1 MIMIMTEEIK
11 NAIVKEIN
19 SKLNENGVTADSNAN
34 SLFHF
39 AKADK
44 NGYETAFTFSD
55 IITIFNIV
63 RKHMSDLDEKEIR
76 INFGDE
82 GGSYGGDASLTSIA
96 DNGKSITLDGDSDST
111 EDALTAKDI
120 IEHNASNTN
129 MEVYLA
135 NMDEGGDYGTYR
147 MMTLIYFDKN
157 GKIYFD

>member
-1 MIMIMTEEIK
+1 MTEEIK

-19 SKLNENGVTADSNAN
+19 SKLNENGVTADGNAN
-34 SLFHF
+34 SFF
-39 AKADK
+39 YFTKADK
-44 NGYETAFTFSD
+44 NGYEMAFTFSD

-82 GGSYGGDASLTSIA
+82 GGSYGGDASLTSIT
-96 DNGKSITLDGDSDST
+96 DKGKSITLDGDRDSD
-111 EDALTAKDI
+111 EDALTARDI
-120 IEHNASNTN
+120 IEHNASDTN